1 MKSFLKQL
9 HISQNVNMVS
19 GIKCNNCQRIQP
31 TMPEY
36 VFLNPNYR
44 CVCLQE
50 ADPHDTDFLVI
61 SPTQEEIKELDA
73 IVMKEYKKRGAKPKN
88 RPLNDLKAE
97 EKEYNKKYY
106 EMKKTKNELSSVK
119 CDLCQGNYSYYSKS
133 HHEKSRKHRMVI
145 LEKELEE
152 LKIR

>member
-1 MKSFLKQL
+1 MNKYLKQL

-50 ADPHDTDFLVI
+50 AEPLDTDFLVI
-61 SPTQEEIKELDA
+61 SPTQEEIKELDDM
-73 IVMKEYKKRGAKPKN
+73 VMKE
-88 RPLNDLKAE
+88 
-97 EKEYNKKYY
+97 
-106 EMKKTKNELSSVK
+106 VK

-145 LEKELEE
+145 LEKELKE
-152 LKIR
+152 LKLKI

>member
-1 MKSFLKQL
+1 MNKYLKQL

-50 ADPHDTDFLVI
+50 AEPLDTDFLVI
-61 SPTQEEIKELDA
+61 SPTQEEIKELDDM
-73 IVMKEYKKRGAKPKN
+73 VMKEYKKRGAKPKN
-88 RPLNDLKAE
+88 TFKHGRFVRLHQPFFVDIVYQKLNLFFGSYSFRLYVSSFTNFSNNKICFDLPG
-97 EKEYNKKYY
+97 
-106 EMKKTKNELSSVK
+106 TT
-119 CDLCQGNYSYYSKS
+119 
-133 HHEKSRKHRMVI
+133 
-145 LEKELEE
+145 
-152 LKIR
+152 

>member
-1 MKSFLKQL
+1 MNKYLKQL

-50 ADPHDTDFLVI
+50 AEPLDTDFLVI
-61 SPTQEEIKELDA
+61 SPTQEEIKELDDM
-73 IVMKEYKKRGAKPKN
+73 VMKEYKKRGAKPKN
-88 RPLNDLKAE
+88 RSLNDFE
-97 EKEYNKKYY
+97 SEISKK
-106 EMKKTKNELSSVK
+106 KKRFW
-119 CDLCQGNYSYYSKS
+119 
-133 HHEKSRKHRMVI
+133 H
-145 LEKELEE
+145 
-152 LKIR
+152 